1 MIVQAVEECSP
12 PDTVTLDGEKA
23 DAFTDLA
30 HVSRHRCLSM
40 TKTSRQ
46 VHFIGRGAVCWL
58 RGGRKKHPSCSP
70 FEVKVTSSE

>member
-40 TKTSRQ
+40 TKRHQ
-46 VHFIGRGAVCWL
+46 DKF
-58 RGGRKKHPSCSP
+58 
-70 FEVKVTSSE
+70 TSSAEALSVGCVEAVKNTPHAARLK